1 MIEAPAPPRETTTS
15 NHLVVRFRPL
25 YAMTPDEFFEFCRL
39 NPDLVVELT
48 AEGEVVFMSPSG
60 GATGARNANI
70 VIALGQWA
78 SKDKTGIVFDSSAGF
93 TMSDNAVRSPDAS
106 WVNRERWIALPTIQR
121 ERFAPICPDFVVEVA
136 SPSDRL
142 SDLQAKME
150 EYIASGAQLGWL
162 IVPESRAVY
171 VYRPGQ
177 EAELLNKARSIDGDP
192 VLPGFKL
199 DLRPIW
205 NPGF

>member
-1 MIEAPAPPRETTTS
+1 MIEAPAPPQETTTS

-25 YAMTPDEFFEFCRL
+25 YAMTPDEFYQFTQQ
-39 NPDLVVELT
+39 NPDLKVELT

-60 GATGARNANI
+60 GATGARNMHVTGPLWQWVKQN
-70 VIALGQWA
+70 GQ
-78 SKDKTGIVFDSSAGF
+78 GIGFDSSAGF
-93 TMSDNAVRSPDAS
+93 TLPSGAVRAPDAS
-106 WVNRERWIALPTIQR
+106 WVRRDRLDELIPDQK
-121 ERFAPICPDFVVEVA
+121 ERFLPLCPDFVVEIA

-142 SDLQAKME
+142 SDLKAKME
-150 EYIASGAQLGWL
+150 EYIANGAQLGWL

-177 EAELLNKARSIDGDP
+177 QAELLNKAKSIAGDP